1 MTDRAST
8 NPNAARLARGLLSG
22 LAAAVSLACL
32 PAWLPGG
39 SARAQT
45 AEAAPAPRA
54 GESQII
60 SSVVRVD
67 ARIVEN
73 GRTVDSLGA
82 KRTGSGVILDERTVL
97 TIGYLVME
105 ADRVEVSTASGR
117 HIPASLLAYDHAS
130 GFGLLRTA
138 LPMDGRPLELGDSDR
153 VLERQRVLTIGHG
166 EPEATPVV
174 VVSRKRFTGNWEYLV
189 EQALFTFPPVNNWSG
204 SALLSE
210 EGKLVGIGS
219 LVVNDAAA
227 AQQGVP
233 GNMFVPVNLLKPIMG
248 ELVSN
253 GRVRQAQP
261 WLGMTTE
268 LVRGNL
274 MVTRVS
280 PGSPADQAGVT
291 AGDIVLGVGDDKVA
305 DQAEFYRQVWKT
317 GPAGTE
323 IPLRLLKSGNVQDM
337 RIRSIDRNEFLRKA
351 TGI

>member
-1 MTDRAST
+1 MTDRVLTKPHVDRVVRRLVGSVAT
-8 NPNAARLARGLLSG
+8 AAW
-22 LAAAVSLACL
+22 VACL
-32 PAWLPGG
+32 SALLPGG
-39 SARAQT
+39 SASAQAADPPASRT
-45 AEAAPAPRA
+45 VGAEVAA
-54 GESQII
+54 
-60 SSVVRVD
+60 SVVRVD

-73 GRTVDSLGA
+73 GHTVASLGA
-82 KRTGSGVILDERTVL
+82 SRSGSGVILDERTVL

-105 ADRVEVSTASGR
+105 ADRVEVSTVSGR
-117 HIPASLLAYDHAS
+117 RVPASLLAYDHAS

-138 LPMDGRPLELGDSDR
+138 LPMDGRPMELGDSDR
-153 VLERQRVLTIGHG
+153 IAERQRVLTIGHG

-174 VVSRKRFTGNWEYLV
+174 VVARKRFTGNWEYLV

-227 AQQGVP
+227 TRQGVP

-261 WLGMTTE
+261 WLGLTTE

-280 PGSPADQAGVT
+280 PGSPAEQAGVA
-291 AGDIVLGVGDDKVA
+291 AGDIVLGVGNDKIA
-305 DQAEFYRQVWKT
+305 DQSEFYQQVWKT

-323 IPLRLLKSGNVQDM
+323 IPLRLLKGGNVQDM
-337 RIRSIDRNEFLRKA
+337 RIRSIDRNEFLRKP